1 MTKWCPKVTVKCVIL
16 VSVKVQLGITLLTDI
31 TTLRAQR
38 RQSVGCLFCLLK
50 INKNLRNIFIKPLT
64 YGTPYSII

>member
-38 RQSVGCLFCLLK
+38 RQSAGCLFCLLK
-50 INKNLRNIFIKPLT
+50 Q
-64 YGTPYSII
+64 